1 MWFFS
6 QTLYYLK
13 RESEF
18 NILQA
23 LGARVRDIRNIY
35 VQGGLQMAG
44 LSLIVS
50 VALSFLGSYI
60 LFYVYNV
67 IIPNFF
73 TPQGARCG
81 ALHLLYALVRDT
93 YFRSRIR
100 GVRIPVRL
108 PALQELLQE
117 PLHS

>member
-73 TPQGARCG
+73 TPQGAVAVRYTFYMPWYAILTSVLVSVACG
-81 ALHLLYALVRDT
+81 FLSA
-93 YFRSRIR
+93 
-100 GVRIPVRL
+100 
-108 PALQELLQE
+108 
-117 PLHS
+117 